1 MYIYALIDANG
12 ICAGFIESESEIN
25 STYYVLV
32 SERDETMVYRKK
44 WDAETQTWVDT
55 EPTEVNA
62 ENSRRLT
69 HTDDDGTGSG
79 LDADTLDGLE
89 ASAFAAAEH
98 THDGYAASTH
108 THDGYAAA
116 DHSHSGYAATE
127 HTHDGYAAS
136 DHTHSGYAASNHSH
150 SDYASSDHTHSQ
162 SDISGLATALAGKAS
177 SSHTHSEYAAAS
189 HTHSDYFEKTG
200 GEISGET
207 NFTGGLVRTKGT
219 QTLYNSGSQIT
230 LASKNLP
237 TNICGSAI
245 YSNVAITVS
254 SDRRLKDD
262 VRHVNKEAFVDF
274 IKKIN
279 LVSYRYKEEPADT
292 KHIGVIAQ
300 QLLEINKDLASYFV
314 CEDRDGYYSVDYAA
328 LALVAAAVALQ

>member
-1 MYIYALIDANG
+1 MYIYAVINENG
-12 ICAGFIESESEIN
+12 VCCLFHTSETEIN
-25 STYYVLV
+25 DASYILV
-32 SERDETMVYRKK
+32 EAADSNMVYRKK
-44 WDAETQTWVDT
+44 WDAETETWVDT
-55 EPTEVNA
+55 DPTEVPV

-69 HTDDDGTGSG
+69 HTDDDGTSSG

-116 DHSHSGYAATE
+116 DHSHSGYA
-127 HTHDGYAAS
+127 
-136 DHTHSGYAASNHSH
+136 
-150 SDYASSDHTHSQ
+150 SS
-162 SDISGLATALAGKAS
+162 
-177 SSHTHSEYAAAS
+177 S

-200 GEISGET
+200 GTIS
-207 NFTGGLVRTKGT
+207 GGLVRVGG
-219 QTLYNSGSQIT
+219 QQCLYNSGSMIT
-230 LASKNLP
+230 LSTNNMP
-237 TNICGSAI
+237 TQIAGSAV
-245 YSNVAITVS
+245 YSSKAISVS